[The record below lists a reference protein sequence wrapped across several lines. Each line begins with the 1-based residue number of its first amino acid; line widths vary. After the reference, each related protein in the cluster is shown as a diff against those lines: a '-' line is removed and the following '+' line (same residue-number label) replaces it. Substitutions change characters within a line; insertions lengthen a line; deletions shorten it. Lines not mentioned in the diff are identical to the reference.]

1 MTNTSR
7 WDINEHAAINP
18 DAFTA
23 GDWHT
28 VDDTQG
34 AAGRFYVRVG
44 KSPDGQLVITG
55 ILMGGEPIPF
65 VGVVLPA
72 ITAKTLREIQPAQIL
87 KTMQWREKDSP
98 PPRGI
103 GPVDPLTGLA
113 RFEGMTERIE
123 AAAREQKGP
132 GRPGPSLAQLREFAA
147 VYLRHREY
155 AGVRAMSHTYREMHI
170 SRAKANR
177 WAKQCRELGFIPTGE
192 TEND

>member
-1 MTNTSR
+1 MTETSR

-28 VDDTQG
+28 VDDTRG

-55 ILMGGEPIPF
+55 ILMGGDPIPG
-65 VGVVLPA
+65 GVALPA
-72 ITAKTLREIQPAQIL
+72 ITARTLREIQPREIL
-87 KTMQWREKDSP
+87 KTMQWRETESP

-103 GPVDPLTGLA
+103 GPVDRLTGLA
-113 RFEGMTERIE
+113 DFEGMTERIE
-123 AAAREQKGP
+123 TAAREQKGR
-132 GRPGPSLAQLREFAA
+132 GRPGPSQVQLREFAA
-147 VYLRHREY
+147 VYLGHREH
-155 AGVRAMSHTYREMHI
+155 AGARAMSHTYRELHM
-170 SRAKANR
+170 SRTKAHR
-177 WAKQCRELGFIPTGE
+177 WAKQCRELGFITTGE